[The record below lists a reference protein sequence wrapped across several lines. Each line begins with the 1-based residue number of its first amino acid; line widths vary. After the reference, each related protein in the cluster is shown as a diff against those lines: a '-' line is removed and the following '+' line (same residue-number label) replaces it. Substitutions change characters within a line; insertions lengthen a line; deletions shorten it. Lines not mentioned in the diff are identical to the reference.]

1 MFIIEVDGVKVLY
14 TGDYSCEEDRYIMKA
29 EIPQS
34 NVDIL
39 IAESTFGIR
48 VHESRRMR

>member
-1 MFIIEVDGVKVLY
+1 
-14 TGDYSCEEDRYIMKA
+14 MKA

-48 VHESRRMR
+48 VHIQIELLENKCLKNK